1 MHLIF
6 FFLLLL
12 WFSAHVQV
20 LGYDLL
26 DVCLN
31 QPDKLATTAYYQPAI
46 LVTQLATAS
55 CRSDKIKSGPV
66 SATAGFSLG
75 EYSALIHSGALTLED
90 GVKLVSVRALA
101 MQGAANES
109 SGGMVT
115 VVGLSDEKL
124 ETLCN
129 DAATACALPL
139 NASLNNMPESL
150 QIANYLFP
158 NGRVLSGHA
167 SLVAWVVAHAAEPK
181 YGAMAAT
188 KLSVAGAFHS
198 PYMQPARQALQDALN
213 DVSLKMPEMPCYSN
227 VTALPY
233 TSVEEIRSL
242 LVQQLESPV
251 KWEQTVKAML
261 ASGAVSSFVDAGPG
275 MQLKSMIRRIHMP
288 SFKNTVVLDM

>member
-1 MHLIF
+1 M
-6 FFLLLL
+6 
-12 WFSAHVQV
+12 WFSADVQV
-20 LGYDLL
+20 LEYDLL

-31 QPDKLATTAYYQPAI
+31 QPDKLATTAYSQPAI

-55 CRSDKIKSGPV
+55 CRDDKIKGGAV

-75 EYSALIHSGALTLED
+75 EYSALIHTGALTLED

-101 MQGAANES
+101 MQEAANES

-129 DAATACALPL
+129 DAASACALPP
-139 NASLNNMPESL
+139 NAALNNMPESL
-150 QIANYLFP
+150 QIANHLFP

-167 SLVAWVVAHAAEPK
+167 SLVAWVVAHATEPK

-198 PYMQPARQALQDALN
+198 PYMQSARQALQDALN
-213 DVSLKMPEMPCYSN
+213 EVSLHMPNVPCYSN
-227 VTALPY
+227 VTAQPY

-251 KWEQTVKAML
+251 KWEQTIKEML
-261 ASGAVSSFVDAGPG
+261 ATGGVSSFVDAGPG

-288 SFKNTVVLDM
+288 SFKSTVVLDM